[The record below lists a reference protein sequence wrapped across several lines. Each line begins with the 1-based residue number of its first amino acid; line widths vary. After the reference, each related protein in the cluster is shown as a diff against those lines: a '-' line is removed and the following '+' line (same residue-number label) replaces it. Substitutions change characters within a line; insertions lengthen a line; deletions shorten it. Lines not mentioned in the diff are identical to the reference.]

1 MLSDKKPEVVLV
13 GDSIRMGYQP
23 FVTEALDGEAEIWAP
38 EENGGDSR
46 NVLAHLETWVLDRLP
61 QVVHINCGLHDLKKS
76 FETGEA
82 QVPLVEYEENVRR
95 ILMRLAALESTRV
108 IWALTTP
115 VDEKLHHANKGFDR
129 FEADVNAYNDCA
141 LSLCRAA
148 GVEVHDLFSVVEG
161 IGRSEILR
169 EDGVHF
175 SEVGSRLLGGSV
187 ASCVRRGI
195 AK

>member
-1 MLSDKKPEVVLV
+1 MSSGENPTVVLV

-23 FVTEALDGEAEIWAP
+23 FVTEALDGEVEIWAP

-46 NVLAHLETWVLDRLP
+46 NVLVHLDEWVLVRAP
-61 QVVHINCGLHDLKKS
+61 RVVHINCGLHDLKKS
-76 FETGEA
+76 FETGA
-82 QVPLVEYEENVRR
+82 PQVPLAEYEENVRG
-95 ILMRLAALESTRV
+95 ILMRLSDLENTRV

-115 VDEKLHHANKGFDR
+115 VDEKLHRANKGFDR
-129 FEADVNAYNDCA
+129 FEADVDAYNHCA
-141 LSLCRAA
+141 LSLCRDS
-148 GVEVHDLFSVVEG
+148 GVEVNDLFSVVEG

-175 SEVGSRLLGGSV
+175 TEAGSRLLGGSV

-195 AK
+195 VQ